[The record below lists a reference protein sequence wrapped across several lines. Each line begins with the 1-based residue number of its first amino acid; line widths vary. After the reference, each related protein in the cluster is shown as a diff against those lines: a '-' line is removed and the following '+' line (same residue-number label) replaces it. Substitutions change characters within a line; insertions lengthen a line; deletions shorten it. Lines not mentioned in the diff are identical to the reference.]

1 MIASAASDA
10 IMLFSNGTHMN
21 HMLDVCWQEMQE
33 DLSILGC
40 NVCKSYGYMKSTV
53 NLALHP
59 IPIIAYMFPGMEKT
73 R

>member
-1 MIASAASDA
+1 
-10 IMLFSNGTHMN
+10 MN

-33 DLSILGC
+33 DLWLSGC

-53 NLALHP
+53 NLALYP